1 MHIQNIGA
9 LEFSNFA
16 SKHPLSNFYQTV
28 NYAMLMAETGYDYD
42 LIGLVDDDNEIL
54 AASLI
59 LLKPI
64 GIKSFYGYAPRGFLI
79 DYDNPVL
86 LKVFTEELKNYYSE
100 KNVIFIKVNPN
111 IIIGNINNDNF
122 EITYNENK
130 NIVDTLT
137 LNGYKHLANN
147 LYFEAQLPRFN
158 AIINLPLCK
167 PNEFSKNTKNKIK
180 KGLRKGLTFEKV
192 TKDEINIFYNLMK
205 NKKDNSEYYY
215 QDYYTVFEK
224 DDAIDL
230 FLVSINYEDFLQ
242 NSQYVYNE
250 EANRNTI
257 LNNKLADKG
266 YEKVINA
273 KMNSDKVMLSYKN
286 DIMEATKGIT
296 DNKKE
301 YIAGAL
307 VIRHNNMA
315 SIIFSAYDKKYKRFA
330 PNYFLHYNLIKYY
343 QNDMKY
349 LDLNGIVGN
358 FENIDNPYYGLN
370 RFKLGFNPHLYEYIG
385 EFDLIINQKSYENL
399 LYNGVLSKTFDK
411 KDILKDND

>member
-1 MHIQNIGA
+1 MHIESIGA
-9 LEFSNFA
+9 LEFTNFGNR
-16 SKHPLSNFYQTV
+16 HPLSNFYQTI

-42 LIGLVDDDNEIL
+42 IVGLINQDNEIV

-64 GIKSFYGYAPRGFLI
+64 GMKSFYGYAPRGFLI
-79 DYDNPVL
+79 DYDNPELVTI
-86 LKVFTEELKNYYSE
+86 FTEELKKYYAD

-111 IIIGNINNDNF
+111 LIIGEIDNKTY
-122 EITYNENK
+122 EITYNANK
-130 NIVDTLT
+130 NIINTLT
-137 LNGYKHLANN
+137 TNGYKKLADN

-158 AIINLPLCK
+158 AIINLNDVEPT
-167 PNEFSKNTKNKIK
+167 NYAKNTKNKIK

-192 TKDEINIFYNLMK
+192 NKDKINEFYNLMK

-250 EANRNTI
+250 EVNKNTH
-257 LNNKLADKG
+257 LNNKLANKS

-273 KMNSDKVMLSYKN
+273 KMNSDKIMLTYKN

-296 DNKKE
+296 DNRKE

-330 PNYFLHYNLIKYY
+330 PNYFLHYHLIKYY
-343 QNDMKY
+343 KGNMKY

-358 FENIDNPYYGLN
+358 FENTNNPYYGLN
-370 RFKLGFNPHLYEYIG
+370 RFKIGFNPKLYEYIG
-385 EFDLIINQKSYENL
+385 EFDLIINNKSYENL
-399 LYNGVLSKTFDK
+399 LYNGTLSKTFDK
-411 KDILKDND
+411 KDILKDNE

>member
-9 LEFSNFA
+9 LEFANFA

-28 NYAMLMAETGYDYD
+28 NYAMLMAEAGYDYD

-79 DYDNPVL
+79 DYDNQVL
-86 LKVFTEELKNYYSE
+86 VKVFTEELKNYYSE

-111 IIIGNINNDNF
+111 IIIGDIDKNTF

-130 NIVDTLT
+130 NIENTLN
-137 LNGYKHLANN
+137 LNGYKHLADN

-250 EANRNTI
+250 EANRNAY

-273 KMNSDKVMLSYKN
+273 KMNSDKVMLTYKN

-358 FENIDNPYYGLN
+358 FGNIDNPYHGLN
-370 RFKLGFNPHLYEYIG
+370 RFKLGFNPNLYEYIG

-399 LYNGVLSKTFDK
+399 LYNGILSKTFDK